1 MSEAF
6 DVVVVGGGPG
16 GSVCAA
22 RLAQGGAKVLVL
34 EKERFPR
41 FHLGESLLPQSLPV
55 LEAIGVLEEVEATFI
70 PKYGARFHDDA
81 LGRKDRFSF
90 DGAWKNDRD
99 HSFEVPRD
107 RFDQLLL
114 DHAQRLGV
122 EVRQEWSVTGAVRE
136 GERVVGVLARAPDG
150 TDTRFDAKYVV
161 DASGRDAL
169 FAHAARSTEKII
181 DLDQTAI
188 FMHYEG
194 VSRPEGKLAGDIDI
208 VIFRESPNARPNW
221 FWMIPFKDGRTSVGA
236 VVSKAWMKE
245 HRAKLDASAVAQRDP
260 RQLVSGDSGD
270 PRGDELTA
278 LFDMAVNESRS
289 ATELLAGA
297 KQLWPRAQAAADFS
311 YRVRELVGEGWVA
324 VGDAAGFID
333 PLFSTGAHI
342 AMCGG
347 KAAADTLLELLAP
360 GGAVDEAKK
369 LKAWETMIRSGAE
382 TFILAV
388 QAFYAGPLM
397 EAIFAENK
405 HNALR
410 RSITS
415 LLAGDVFHDS
425 VWLRDT
431 KLRLREMAERPTGR

>member
-1 MSEAF
+1 MTQRF

-55 LEAIGVLEEVEATFI
+55 LEAIGVLDEVEATFI
-70 PKYGARFHDDA
+70 QKYGARFHDDA

-107 RFDQLLL
+107 LFDKVLLE
-114 DHAQRLGV
+114 HAQRLGV
-122 EVRQEWSVTGAVRE
+122 DVRQEWSVTGAVRE

-150 TDTRFDAKYVV
+150 TDARFDAKYVV

-169 FAHAARSTEKII
+169 FAHATRSTEKII

-194 VSRPEGKLAGDIDI
+194 VPRPEGKLAGDIDI
-208 VIFRESPNARPNW
+208 VIFRESPTARPNW

-236 VVSKAWMKE
+236 VVSKAWIKE
-245 HRAKLDASAVAQRDP
+245 HRARLDAGAVAA
-260 RQLVSGDSGD
+260 SGDD
-270 PRGDELTA
+270 LTA
-278 LFDMAVNESRS
+278 LFDMAVKESRS
-289 ATELLAGA
+289 ATELLAGG
-297 KQLWPRAQAAADFS
+297 KKLWPRAQSAADFS
-311 YRVRELVGEGWVA
+311 YRVRELVGEGWIA

-360 GGAVDEAKK
+360 GGSADEAKK
-369 LKAWETMIRSGAE
+369 LKAWETMIRNGAE

-405 HNALR
+405 HHALR

-415 LLAGDVFHDS
+415 LLAGDVFNDS

-431 KLRLREMAERPTGR
+431 KLRLREMAERPTST

>member
-1 MSEAF
+1 VSEKF

-16 GSVCAA
+16 GSVSAA

-34 EKERFPR
+34 EKTRFPR
-41 FHLGESLLPQSLPV
+41 FHLGESLLPQSLHV
-55 LEAIGVLEEVEATFI
+55 LEAIGVLDEVEATFI
-70 PKYGARFHDDA
+70 HKYGARFHDDA

-107 RFDQLLL
+107 QFDELLL
-114 DHAQRLGV
+114 DHAQRVGAD
-122 EVRQEWSVTGAVRE
+122 VREEWTVTGAVRE
-136 GERVVGVLARAPDG
+136 GERVVGVLAKAPDG
-150 TDTRFDAKYVV
+150 SDVRFDAQYVI

-169 FAHAARSTEKII
+169 FAHAARNTEKIV

-188 FMHYEG
+188 FAHYEG
-194 VSRPEGKLAGDIDI
+194 VPRPEGKLAGDIDI
-208 VIFRESPNARPNW
+208 VIFRESPTARPNW

-236 VVSKAWMKE
+236 VVSRAWIKE
-245 HRAKLDASAVAQRDP
+245 HRATLTKEAIAA
-260 RQLVSGDSGD
+260 SGDD
-270 PRGDELTA
+270 LTA
-278 LFDMAVNESRS
+278 LFDMAVRESKS
-289 ATELLAGA
+289 ATELLGSATR
-297 KQLWPRAQAAADFS
+297 QWPRAQAAADFS
-311 YRVRELVGEGWVA
+311 YRVRELAGEGWIA
-324 VGDAAGFID
+324 VGDAGGFID

-342 AMCGG
+342 AMCGA
-347 KAAADTLLELLAP
+347 KAAADTLLELLAMP
-360 GGAVDEAKK
+360 PEARAADEATK
-369 LKAWETMIRSGAE
+369 LKAWETMIRAGAE

-415 LLAGDVFHDS
+415 LLAGDVFTDA

-431 KLRLREMAERPTGR
+431 KLRLKEMVERPTTPA

>member
-1 MSEAF
+1 MSEKF

-34 EKERFPR
+34 EKALFPR

-70 PKYGARFHDDA
+70 HKYGARFHDDA

-107 RFDQLLL
+107 QFDKVLL

-136 GERVVGVLARAPDG
+136 GERVVGVLAKAPDG
-150 TDTRFDAKYVV
+150 SDARFDAKYVV

-169 FAHAARSTEKII
+169 FAHAARATEKII

-194 VSRPEGKLAGDIDI
+194 VPRPEGKLAGDIDI
-208 VIFRESPNARPNW
+208 VIFRESPTARPNW

-236 VVSKAWMKE
+236 VVSKTWMKA
-245 HRAKLDASAVAQRDP
+245 HRARLDKEAIAQ
-260 RQLVSGDSGD
+260 S
-270 PRGDELTA
+270 GDELSA
-278 LFDMAVNESRS
+278 LFDMAVKESRS
-289 ATELLAGA
+289 ASELLGDA
-297 KQLWPRAQAAADFS
+297 KKLWPRVQAAADFS
-311 YRVRELVGEGWVA
+311 YRVRDLVGEGWVA

-360 GGAVDEAKK
+360 GGGADEAQK
-369 LKAWETMIRSGAE
+369 LKAWETMIRNGAE

-415 LLAGDVFHDS
+415 LLAGDVFTDA

-431 KLRLREMAERPTGR
+431 KLRLREMASAPRST

>member
-1 MSEAF
+1 VSEEF

-55 LEAIGVLEEVEATFI
+55 LESIGVLDEVEATFI
-70 PKYGARFHDDA
+70 QKYGARFHDDA

-90 DGAWKNDRD
+90 DSAWKNDRD

-107 RFDQLLL
+107 QFDKVLL

-122 EVRQEWSVTGAVRE
+122 DVRQEWSVTGAVRE

-150 TDTRFDAKYVV
+150 SDARFDAKYVV

-169 FAHAARSTEKII
+169 FAHASRSTEKII

-194 VSRPEGKLAGDIDI
+194 VPRPEGKLAGDIDI
-208 VIFRESPNARPNW
+208 VIFRESPTARPNW

-236 VVSKAWMKE
+236 VVSKAWMRE
-245 HRAKLDASAVAQRDP
+245 HRGRLDAGTVAA
-260 RQLVSGDSGD
+260 S
-270 PRGDELTA
+270 GDELTA
-278 LFDMAVNESRS
+278 LFDMAVKESRS
-289 ATELLAGA
+289 ASELLAGA
-297 KQLWPRAQAAADFS
+297 KKLWPRTQAAADFS

-324 VGDAAGFID
+324 IGDAAGFID

-360 GGAVDEAKK
+360 GGAADEATK
-369 LKAWETMIRSGAE
+369 LKAWETMIRAGAE

-415 LLAGDVFHDS
+415 LLAGDVFNDS

-431 KLRLREMAERPTGR
+431 KLRLREMAGQPPDAS

>member
-1 MSEAF
+1 
-6 DVVVVGGGPG
+6 
-16 GSVCAA
+16 
-22 RLAQGGAKVLVL
+22 
-34 EKERFPR
+34 
-41 FHLGESLLPQSLPV
+41 V
-55 LEAIGVLEEVEATFI
+55 LEAIGVLDEVEETFI

-107 RFDQLLL
+107 QFDKVLL
-114 DHAQRLGV
+114 DHAQRLGAD
-122 EVRQEWSVTGAVRE
+122 VREEWTVTGAVRE
-136 GERVVGVLARAPDG
+136 GERVVGVLAKGPDG
-150 TDTRFDAKYVV
+150 TDVRFEAKYVV

-169 FAHAARSTEKII
+169 FAHAARSTEKIV

-188 FMHYEG
+188 FTHYEG
-194 VSRPEGKLAGDIDI
+194 VPRPEGKLAGDIDI

-236 VVSKAWMKE
+236 VVSRAWIKQ
-245 HRAKLDASAVAQRDP
+245 HRPNVEKDALAK
-260 RQLVSGDSGD
+260 SGDD
-270 PRGDELTA
+270 LTA
-278 LFDMAVNESRS
+278 LFDAAVRESRS
-289 ATELLAGA
+289 ATELLGPA
-297 KQLWPRAQAAADFS
+297 KRIWPRVQAAADFS
-311 YRVRELVGEGWVA
+311 YRVRELVGEGWIA

-333 PLFSTGAHI
+333 PLFSTGAHV

-347 KAAADTLLELLAP
+347 KAAADTLLELLGP
-360 GGAVDEAKK
+360 GGAADEAAK
-369 LKAWETMIRSGAE
+369 LKAWETMIRTGAE

-415 LLAGDVFHDS
+415 LLAGDVFNDS

-431 KLRLREMAERPTGR
+431 KLRLREMVAAPKLQ

>member
-1 MSEAF
+1 VSEKY

-34 EKERFPR
+34 EKLRFPR

-55 LEAIGVLEEVEATFI
+55 LEAIGVLDEVEATFI
-70 PKYGARFHDDA
+70 RKYGARFHDDA

-99 HSFEVPRD
+99 HSFEVPREL
-107 RFDQLLL
+107 FDKVLL
-114 DHAQRLGV
+114 DHAQRLGA
-122 EVRQEWSVTGAVRE
+122 EVREEWSVTGAVRE
-136 GERVVGVLARAPDG
+136 GERVVGVLAKAPDG
-150 TDTRFDAKYVV
+150 TDARFDAKYVV

-169 FAHAARSTEKII
+169 FAHATRGTEKIL

-188 FMHYEG
+188 FSHYEG
-194 VSRPEGKLAGDIDI
+194 VPRPEGKLAGDIDI
-208 VIFRESPNARPNW
+208 VIFRPSPMARPNW
-221 FWMIPFKDGRTSVGA
+221 FWIIPFKDGRTSVGA
-236 VVSKAWMKE
+236 VVSKTWMKE
-245 HRAKLDASAVAQRDP
+245 HRAKLDAAAIAAS
-260 RQLVSGDSGD
+260 
-270 PRGDELTA
+270 GDELTA
-278 LFDMAVNESRS
+278 LFDMAVKESRS
-289 ATELLAGA
+289 ATELLGSATR
-297 KQLWPRAQAAADFS
+297 LWPRAQAAADFS
-311 YRVRELVGEGWVA
+311 YRVRDLVGEGWVA

-360 GGAVDEAKK
+360 GGAADEAAK
-369 LKAWETMIRSGAE
+369 LKAWETMIRTGAE

-415 LLAGDVFHDS
+415 LLAGDVFNDS

-431 KLRLREMAERPTGR
+431 KLRLREMVERPQLT